1 MYEAI
6 APEDLR
12 TLHDEDAGL
21 LVQNEILKSRISDL
35 EGTAAE
41 YKEQLRDAREV
52 RGSRKRQR
60 TWSEADSTVG
70 NDKDKLFH
78 GQSSNLDGAAV
89 PDFLRHRMSLASS
102 DDNNVLS
109 ASPRSSTVLRLEK
122 LPGRYLFS
130 NNLPGSYGV
139 KEILS
144 ILNALGRDTTDQT
157 FDAYLALVDP
167 IHHYMPI
174 PCLRQWYNR
183 CWSAEQ
189 LPQAH
194 EVALVFAILALGDL
208 ASQNLHSWFLMSAS
222 LHLLWVSNS
231 LARPT
236 TDAIC
241 VMCYFAAYLN
251 YEGRL
256 GELWPVLG
264 MSVRMAQSMGLH
276 RDPSIVSDLP
286 VAEAEL
292 RRRLFWTIAATETI
306 SSTEFG
312 RPNGLGFFDCN
323 LPKNISDSELLEGQ
337 KASSSAVNEA
347 TFNRLLWELAFVSR
361 DMLHNMPERSTPT
374 TIDKLKSLELRLLTW
389 FHALPA
395 PFRLDTNATSP
406 EMLGPAESRI
416 QYFQSLI
423 IYIIVQHGILVL
435 YRKSVLSHEDVAS
448 KQPCFEAA
456 FAILGNWKTLQ
467 DSFPQMVR
475 VVWMHWVR
483 AFHAALIC
491 FAIIR
496 TDGPDSKYRI
506 RALSCWESAL
516 QIFARI
522 KHQNESIME
531 CYRALDRLDVV
542 LKKEMENNFCP
553 KRSSHQ
559 ELLHDRRTMAAS
571 SSTRHN
577 PFTPTIQGST
587 LESSNTFENTFPER
601 RESQE
606 RMRSARPDV
615 TSSKAPGNPMAI
627 SAALDNGESSATR
640 GSRYKALYQDALTP
654 SASLANAQ
662 PTGGGS
668 TEFWFATFSHH
679 HPDLFDVDTQNWPE
693 WLVEPQNTV

>member
-52 RGSRKRQR
+52 RGSRKRKR
-60 TWSEADSTVG
+60 TWSEADSTAG
-70 NDKDKLFH
+70 NDKDKLYH
-78 GQSSNLDGAAV
+78 GQSSNVDGAAM
-89 PDFLRHRMSLASS
+89 PDFLRHMVSLASS

-109 ASPRSSTVLRLEK
+109 ASPGSSTVLRHEN
-122 LPGRYLFS
+122 LPGRYLFA
-130 NNLPGSYGV
+130 NNFPGSYGV

-144 ILNALGRDTTDQT
+144 ILNALGRDTADQN
-157 FDAYLALVDP
+157 FDAYLAQVDP
-167 IHHYMPI
+167 IHHYMPV
-174 PCLRQWYNR
+174 PCLRQRYNR
-183 CWSAEQ
+183 CWSAKE

-194 EVALVFAILALGDL
+194 EAALVFAMLALGDL

-222 LHLLWVSNS
+222 LHLLWVSNT

-236 TDAIC
+236 TDAIWA
-241 VMCYFAAYLN
+241 MCYLVAYLN

-292 RRRLFWTIAATETI
+292 RRRLFWTIAATETV

-312 RPNGLGFFDCN
+312 RPSGLGFFDCN
-323 LPKNISDSELLEGQ
+323 LPKNISDSELLDGQ
-337 KASSSAVNEA
+337 KASSSAVNEV
-347 TFNRLLWELAFVSR
+347 TFNRYLWELASVSR
-361 DMLHNMPERSTPT
+361 DMLHHMPECSTPIT
-374 TIDKLKSLELRLLTW
+374 TAKLKSLELRLLAW

-395 PFRLDTNATSP
+395 PFRFDTNATSP
-406 EMLGPAESRI
+406 EILGPAEGRS
-416 QYFQSLI
+416 QYVQSMI

-435 YRKSVLSHEDVAS
+435 YRKSVLSHKDMAS

-467 DSFPQMVR
+467 NSFPQIVR

-496 TDGPDSKYRI
+496 TDGPDSKYRV
-506 RALSCWESAL
+506 RALSCWEFTL

-522 KHQNESIME
+522 KHQNESITE

-542 LKKEMENNFCP
+542 LRKEMEINFCP
-553 KRSSHQ
+553 KRSGHQ
-559 ELLHDRRTMAAS
+559 ELLHDRPTTAAS
-571 SSTRHN
+571 SSTGHN

-587 LESSNTFENTFPER
+587 LESSDAFENTFPER
-601 RESQE
+601 KESPE
-606 RMRSARPDV
+606 RMKSARPDV

-627 SAALDNGESSATR
+627 SVALDNGESTATR
-640 GSRYKALYQDALTP
+640 GSRYRIPYEDTLTP
-654 SASLANAQ
+654 NASLANAQ

-668 TEFWFATFSHH
+668 TEFWFAIFSHH
-679 HPDLFDVDTQNWPE
+679 HPDLFDIDTQNWPQ
-693 WLVEPQNTV
+693 WLVDTQNMV